1 MYAIEIYHFCHF
13 QQIGGGDMS
22 SGLNPGQQQMQPP
35 RRGVMG
41 KQRIYIEHEI
51 SFSFLYETRE
61 YQHKKRFYFQL

>member
-1 MYAIEIYHFCHF
+1 MYSIEIDHFWHF

-22 SGLNPGQQQMQPP
+22 SGFNPGQQQMQPP

-51 SFSFLYETRE
+51 SFSFLYETME